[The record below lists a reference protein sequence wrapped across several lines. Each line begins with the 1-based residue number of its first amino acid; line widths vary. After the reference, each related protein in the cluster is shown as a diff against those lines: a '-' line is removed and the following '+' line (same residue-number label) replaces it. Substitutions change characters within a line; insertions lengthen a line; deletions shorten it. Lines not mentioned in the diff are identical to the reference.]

1 MEPSWL
7 TDEQAYYEKFYPEEE
22 DVTDY
27 DPDNIE
33 HYLEL
38 MDEQKGKDL

>member
-7 TDEQAYYEKFYPEEE
+7 TDEEAYYEKFYPEE

-33 HYLEL
+33 HYTEL